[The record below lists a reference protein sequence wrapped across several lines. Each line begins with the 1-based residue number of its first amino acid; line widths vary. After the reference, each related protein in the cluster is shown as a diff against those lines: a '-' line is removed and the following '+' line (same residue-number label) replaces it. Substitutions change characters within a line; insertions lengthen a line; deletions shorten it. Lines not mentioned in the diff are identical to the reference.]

1 MSLTCP
7 VGTAA
12 EAFAFRASGF
22 KQSHGMVTGTV
33 VPGVL
38 DIANRPQSEVLVV
51 HFNSVQGSRHRV

>member
-1 MSLTCP
+1 MLLTCP
-7 VGTAA
+7 VGSAA

-38 DIANRPQSEVLVV
+38 DITSRPQSEVLVL
-51 HFNSVQGSRHRV
+51 HFNSLQGSRHRL